1 MRPFRSGPAD
11 AGQEHE
17 VLAPHCRPLQSAI
30 DPQHGLELLLDDSTR
45 ADLGDELLVGTLQ
58 LNHVARLLPAEEVAG
73 ANLLLVE
80 LVRHGQVHLGAPLVH
95 QPRDLLVE
103 LVVVPVDGLPVLAI
117 ALGVHL
123 RVVDELTHLEVVPV
137 VPDELTRSQRL
148 VPEQV
153 ELPAIGKPPFRCH
166 ERPQAV
172 AQELNGVPNLL
183 LIPVLNQT
191 LELEDPLLEPA
202 HDGDSANHHLASLR
216 PVELT
221 SCEAFRDVRIRLRGQ
236 PLEHVVQ
243 LVVVVDQVP
252 QELAADA
259 VQAGELLQL
268 AALPSLLLQRVVAWE
283 LVALLALVVVAQ
295 VAAEHHLVP
304 VERPLADTTAPT
316 GIGHVELVE
325 LVSHEAPR
333 LGVLWDILARLLRS
347 TCGGHG
353 RL

>member
-1 MRPFRSGPAD
+1 MALPRQAQVDHEHGLFHIRDVGDRATPQLDPEHVLRQVADGPFVPLVPPRGTWSGIIVRPRRAKKLPLRFVPLLVVVPEQLPIVRSHGIIKTSVARSAVHGSQGKQPEEVRPFRSSSSD

-30 DPQHGLELLLDDSTR
+30 DPQHGLELLLDDPTR
-45 ADLGDELLVGTLQ
+45 ANLGDELLVATLQ
-58 LNHVARLLPAEEVAG
+58 LNHVASLLPAEEVAG
-73 ANLLLVE
+73 ADLLLVE

-117 ALGVHL
+117 VLGVHL

-166 ERPQAV
+166 ECPQAV

-216 PVELT
+216 PVELA
-221 SCEAFRDVRIRLRGQ
+221 SCEAFRDVGIRLR
-236 PLEHVVQ
+236 
-243 LVVVVDQVP
+243 
-252 QELAADA
+252 
-259 VQAGELLQL
+259 
-268 AALPSLLLQRVVAWE
+268 
-283 LVALLALVVVAQ
+283 
-295 VAAEHHLVP
+295 
-304 VERPLADTTAPT
+304 
-316 GIGHVELVE
+316 
-325 LVSHEAPR
+325 
-333 LGVLWDILARLLRS
+333 
-347 TCGGHG
+347 
-353 RL
+353 